1 MTHDELNQAATA
13 SLEDRVRDAIKGVL
27 EQVMEEEMDA
37 QLQAKHR
44 ERTER
49 RLGERNGHYGR
60 GLTTTAGHIEQIRV
74 PRAREM
80 PFLTEV
86 FERYRRMTG
95 SLEEAVLEMYLQ
107 GVSTRKVEEITGKLS
122 GTRISKD
129 AVSRIVGRFDDV
141 FSVPSTDGTS
151 GAVANSTGSGRTRT
165 STSTRRTPPRRGGR
179 ESPLGRRRARRGAAR
194 PPRRGGVAVGVNDQ
208 GFREVLA
215 ALGPPPASARRRTAG
230 CFADGTSAQGLVER
244 GLRGVKLVISDDHE
258 AIKSAVKVELPGAA
272 WQRCVVHFERNILAH
287 VPQTEVKAVAADL
300 KVVFKAA
307 RRETAEGLAAS
318 FAERYEK
325 LYPKAVASLTR
336 GLDEALTPPAAAGGT
351 RASRRHTTGSSA
363 RRTGWSVSSGRSSG
377 ARASWESFQTS
388 RALRRWRQRCCYA
401 SPRTGPSGSTWT
413 WTHCTP
419 FFTNPQDSL
428 LDRRPRSSRA
438 ARRGAASGRPVGTG
452 GQ

>member
-1 MTHDELNQAATA
+1 MDPNSIRDALTA

-44 ERTER
+44 ERTDK

-129 AVSRIVGRFDDV
+129 AVSRIAGRFDGV
-141 FSVPSTDGTS
+141 FAEWRTRQLDRERTYPYLYLDATYLKARWA
-151 GAVANSTGSGRTRT
+151 GAVRDVA
-165 STSTRRTPPRRGGR
+165 
-179 ESPLGRRRARRGAAR
+179 LL
-194 PPRRGGVAVGVNDQ
+194 VAVGVSDE

-215 ALGPPPASARRRTAG
+215 VEAAVGERTETWRG
-230 CFADGTSAQGLVER
+230 LLQGLVER
-244 GLRGVKLVISDDHE
+244 GLRGTRLVISDDHD

-272 WQRCVVHFERNILAH
+272 WQRCVVHLQRNVLGH
-287 VPQTEVKAVAADL
+287 VPQTEAAAVAADL
-300 KVVFKAA
+300 KVVFQAG
-307 RRETAEGLAAS
+307 RRETAEALATAFS
-318 FAERYEK
+318 ERYGA
-325 LYPKAVASLTR
+325 LYPKAVASLAR
-336 GLDEALTPPAAAGGT
+336 GLDEALTYTAFPSSHH
-351 RASRRHTTGSSA
+351 RLVRTTNGVERVFGEVK
-363 RRTGWSVSSGRSSG
+363 RRTRVVGVFPNEQSAETLATAVLLRVSEDWAERRYLDM
-377 ARASWESFQTS
+377 APLH
-388 RALRRWRQRCCYA
+388 ALFHQ
-401 SPRTGPSGSTWT
+401 PTGFAT
-413 WTHCTP
+413 
-419 FFTNPQDSL
+419 
-428 LDRRPRSSRA
+428 
-438 ARRGAASGRPVGTG
+438 
-452 GQ
+452 

>member
-151 GAVANSTGSGRTRT
+151 GGVANSTGSGRTRT

-194 PPRRGGVAVGVNDQ
+194 PPRRRGGCWRQRPRFPRGA
-208 GFREVLA
+208 RR
-215 ALGPPPASARRRTAG
+215 LGPPLASAPRRTAG

-336 GLDEALTPPAAAGGT
+336 GLDEALTPPAAAGGHELPVVT
-351 RASRRHTTGSSA
+351 PPAHPHDERAGACLPGGQAANASR
-363 RRTGWSVSSGRSSG
+363 GRLPE
-377 ARASWESFQTS
+377 RAE
-388 RALRRWRQRCCYA
+388 R
-401 SPRTGPSGSTWT
+401 
-413 WTHCTP
+413 
-419 FFTNPQDSL
+419 
-428 LDRRPRSSRA
+428 
-438 ARRGAASGRPVGTG
+438 
-452 GQ
+452 

>member
-1 MTHDELNQAATA
+1 MTHDDILNEATA

-27 EQVMEEEMDA
+27 EQVMEEEMTA

-49 RLGERNGHYGR
+49 RRGERNGHYGR
-60 GLTTTAGHIEQIRV
+60 ALTTTAGHIEQIRV

-107 GVSTRKVEEITGKLS
+107 GVSTRKVEQITGKLS

-141 FSVPSTDGTS
+141 FSEWRTRQLDKSRSYPYLYVDATYLKARWA
-151 GAVANSTGSGRTRT
+151 GAVRDVA
-165 STSTRRTPPRRGGR
+165 
-179 ESPLGRRRARRGAAR
+179 LL
-194 PPRRGGVAVGVNDQ
+194 VAVGVNDQ
-208 GFREVLA
+208 GYREVLA
-215 ALGPPPASARRRTAG
+215 VEAAAGERTETYRG
-230 CFADGTSAQGLVER
+230 MLQGLVER

-258 AIKSAVKVELPGAA
+258 ALKSAVKVELPGAA

-318 FAERYEK
+318 FSERYSE

-336 GLDEALTPPAAAGGT
+336 GLDEALTYTSFPSSHH
-351 RASRRHTTGSSA
+351 RLIRTTNGLERVFREVK
-363 RRTGWSVSSGRSSG
+363 RRTRVVGVFPNEQSAETLATAVLLRVSEDWAERKYLDMDPLH
-377 ARASWESFQTS
+377 
-388 RALRRWRQRCCYA
+388 ALFHQPTRFA
-401 SPRTGPSGSTWT
+401 T
-413 WTHCTP
+413 
-419 FFTNPQDSL
+419 
-428 LDRRPRSSRA
+428 
-438 ARRGAASGRPVGTG
+438 
-452 GQ
+452 